1 MDNRILW
8 IIIAA
13 VVVLAIIA
21 LVAMMNNKKKKERQ
35 REEAAQLRDNA
46 AAQEMQLKERERE
59 ADLAARE
66 AGQRREQADR
76 AAAQARKAEQAASA
90 KVNDA
95 QSVRDD
101 YDEKQR
107 QADLL
112 DPDVETDKD
121 GNRLDGSRPGGHDD
135 SDSGMDLRDRDNDGD
150 RFGDHDAD
158 RRAADQRDGDG
169 PGWGTGA
176 TAGGLGAAGAGGVA
190 YQGRDNDR
198 RDSGM
203 DLRDRDNDGNRL
215 GDHDADPLGDND
227 GRDSGMDL
235 RDRDNDGDHFGDRDA
250 DRIGQTSTMGDVAGD
265 AHHGGYDEQG
275 RTDTHF
281 GDGLAGNSPRGHEGT
296 LRDGDREGGLGGHS
310 YDDGRTLDRGNEPG
324 YQHEGGLDGQHLG
337 QNDRSPRQLDQG
349 GYADES
355 SAGWAQQHDAQQP
368 GYDADQT
375 AGQQNW
381 NDQSRE
387 TGGFENRSADFGGQ
401 PNQVGAGTAGG
412 STAVGGYGV
421 GRDDAVRSGDTG
433 NLQDGAD
440 WHTSGDQ
447 RDVQAGHD
455 GIRDDRV
462 GDGVQDVN
470 RDADG
475 DHKSIG
481 DRIRSLRDDVRGRD
495 GK

>member
-1 MDNRILW
+1 MDNPILW

-112 DPDVETDKD
+112 DPDVKTDKD

-135 SDSGMDLRDRDNDGD
+135 
-150 RFGDHDAD
+150 
-158 RRAADQRDGDG
+158 
-169 PGWGTGA
+169 
-176 TAGGLGAAGAGGVA
+176 
-190 YQGRDNDR
+190 

-215 GDHDADPLGDND
+215 GDHDADRFGDND

-275 RTDTHF
+275 QTDTHF

-310 YDDGRTLDRGNEPG
+310 YDDGRTLGRGNEPG
-324 YQHEGGLDGQHLG
+324 YQHEGGLDGQHWG
-337 QNDRSPRQLDQG
+337 QNDRSPGQLDQG

-355 SAGWAQQHDAQQP
+355 SEGWAQQHDARQP

-381 NDQSRE
+381 NDQSGE

-421 GRDDAVRSGDTG
+421 GGDDAVRSGDTG

-462 GDGVQDVN
+462 GDGVQEVN

>member
-1 MDNRILW
+1 
-8 IIIAA
+8 
-13 VVVLAIIA
+13 
-21 LVAMMNNKKKKERQ
+21 
-35 REEAAQLRDNA
+35 
-46 AAQEMQLKERERE
+46 
-59 ADLAARE
+59 
-66 AGQRREQADR
+66 
-76 AAAQARKAEQAASA
+76 
-90 KVNDA
+90 
-95 QSVRDD
+95 
-101 YDEKQR
+101 
-107 QADLL
+107 
-112 DPDVETDKD
+112 
-121 GNRLDGSRPGGHDD
+121 
-135 SDSGMDLRDRDNDGD
+135 MDLRDRDNDGD

-169 PGWGTGA
+169 PGWGTAA
-176 TAGGLGAAGAGGVA
+176 TAGGLGAAGAGAAA

-198 RDSGM
+198 
-203 DLRDRDNDGNRL
+203 
-215 GDHDADPLGDND
+215 
-227 GRDSGMDL
+227 RDSGMDL

-250 DRIGQTSTMGDVAGD
+250 DRIGQTSTMADVAGD

-275 RTDTHF
+275 QTDTHF
-281 GDGLAGNSPRGHEGT
+281 GDGLAGNSPRGHEGK
-296 LRDGDREGGLGGHS
+296 LHDGDREGGLGGHS

-324 YQHEGGLDGQHLG
+324 YQHEGGLDGQHWG
-337 QNDRSPRQLDQG
+337 QNDRSRGQVDQG
-349 GYADES
+349 RYADES

-375 AGQQNW
+375 AGQQNS
-381 NDQSRE
+381 NDESRE
-387 TGGFENRSADFGGQ
+387 TGGFENRSADSGGQ
-401 PNQVGAGTAGG
+401 PNQAGAGTVGG
-412 STAVGGYGV
+412 STAAGGYGV

-447 RDVQAGHD
+447 HDVEAGHD

-462 GDGVQDVN
+462 GDGVQEVK